1 MHLALHSIVCLA
13 VLGSLFGRENMRCRE
28 VLGRPAVQPDCL
40 RGSRR
45 PAERLLKA
53 PGLVRSS
60 WSDCSRLLLPS
71 TPALAPCGRAH

>member
-1 MHLALHSIVCLA
+1 MQLALDSIVCQLA
-13 VLGSLFGRENMRCRE
+13 AVGSLLGRENMRCRE
-28 VLGRPAVQPDCL
+28 ELGRPAGLPNFL

-60 WSDCSRLLLPS
+60 
-71 TPALAPCGRAH
+71 